1 MRMPAGK
8 SVALLV
14 MVPLEFF
21 PLDAPAQPFRP
32 TGGLDRPYPDTWG
45 YANRDYGNRIGIYRL
60 IDACARAG
68 VRPTAFVDAAT
79 AKHYPDA
86 MAALAQ
92 HEWEFAA
99 SGIDRGTMHFGT
111 MDRSRED
118 DIISEALE
126 TIANVAPN
134 RVTGWQSPGQSESF
148 TTLELLAAQGVTYV
162 ADWVND
168 DRPFTITTSNGD
180 LVSMPTSFELSD
192 RNVLVNR
199 DFTVSDYVQM
209 VTAAA
214 NRLVQEATA
223 DSPRVLSLSLSP
235 WVSGYPHRI
244 RAVSDLL
251 ARLSNHAVVWPATCA
266 DVAQAHSAFER

>member
-68 VRPTAFVDAAT
+68 VGRPHSLMPRRRSTVPT
-79 AKHYPDA
+79 RWLPWHSTSGNS
-86 MAALAQ
+86 
-92 HEWEFAA
+92 HA

-118 DIISEALE
+118 AFISEALE
-126 TIANVAPN
+126 TIATVAPN

-148 TTLELLAAQGVTYV
+148 TTLERVAAQGVTYV

-168 DRPFTITTSNGD
+168 DRPSP
-180 LVSMPTSFELSD
+180 SRHPTAISY
-192 RNVLVNR
+192 RCR
-199 DFTVSDYVQM
+199 R
-209 VTAAA
+209 
-214 NRLVQEATA
+214 RLN
-223 DSPRVLSLSLSP
+223 SPTGMF
-235 WVSGYPHRI
+235 W
-244 RAVSDLL
+244 
-251 ARLSNHAVVWPATCA
+251 
-266 DVAQAHSAFER
+266 